1 VRPLRPA
8 ATAVP
13 SFPARRRRPRA
24 GTAILSI
31 LLLGAPVLAY
41 AAPSADG
48 APSRAHWWLAGGW
61 GHTAQFVA
69 ADETSTN
76 VLLLAPQ
83 WTYRLGPAFDAVAE
97 AHFAGYVGGTDGW
110 FLGLVPV
117 GLRFHVSDSSWRPYV
132 AAHAGFGWTNLRI
145 IELNRRFNFILE
157 GGFGGLAP
165 GLNGRVSWEV
175 RLVHYSNAG
184 TVLPNYGLNSIGLI
198 GAWRID

>member
-1 VRPLRPA
+1 VRAAAAALLPLL
-8 ATAVP
+8 VG
-13 SFPARRRRPRA
+13 S
-24 GTAILSI
+24 S
-31 LLLGAPVLAY
+31 LLGQDLPPPAG
-41 AAPSADG
+41 AAEPRSQW
-48 APSRAHWWLAGGW
+48 SLAGGW
-61 GHTAQFVA
+61 GHTAQFDT

-76 VLLLAPQ
+76 LLLLAPQ
-83 WTYRLGPAFDAVAE
+83 WTYRLGRVVDAVAE
-97 AHFAGYVGGTDGW
+97 GHFAGYVGGEDGW

-117 GLRFHVSDSSWRPYV
+117 GFRFHVPDSSWRPYV
-132 AAHAGFGWTNLRI
+132 AVHAGFGWTNLQI

-165 GLNGRVSWEV
+165 GLDRRLSFEV